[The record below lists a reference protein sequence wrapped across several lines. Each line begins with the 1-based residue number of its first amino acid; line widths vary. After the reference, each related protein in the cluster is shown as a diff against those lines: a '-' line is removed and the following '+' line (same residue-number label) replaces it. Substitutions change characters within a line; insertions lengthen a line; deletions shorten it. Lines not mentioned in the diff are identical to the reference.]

1 MIEVKVTM
9 RTADDLRHMSQ
20 FFSLTADKIERD
32 LKLTAEQTADIVL
45 RANKEQL
52 DKAQAEFD
60 AGKVHDVVG
69 ASDVPVV
76 NVEPPKPRGRP
87 RKNAQSAEPSP
98 IAQAAVASNT
108 ASVQADPMPPAAEG
122 ALTSAE
128 PVTAPVVAGS
138 GNTVQAALPSLTHDI
153 VKAKLQDVMHAAK
166 DQNAG
171 MAAAYDIVKK
181 YGYTHVRDIKPE
193 HFAAIFADAEA
204 KLPKEPRL

>member
-1 MIEVKVTM
+1 MIEVKITM
-9 RTADDLRHMSQ
+9 NSADDLRHMSQ

-32 LKLTAEQTADIVL
+32 LKLTPEQAIDIMV

-52 DKAQAEFD
+52 DKAQAELD
-60 AGKVHDVVG
+60 ASIAIDVVG

-87 RKNAQSAEPSP
+87 RKNAHPVGLP
-98 IAQAAVASNT
+98 PDAQAAVASNT
-108 ASVQADPMPPAAEG
+108 ASVQADPLPPAAEG
-122 ALTSAE
+122 ALTSAVTVVDAA
-128 PVTAPVVAGS
+128 VTA
-138 GNTVQAALPSLTHDI
+138 PSLTHDL

-171 MAAAYDIVKK
+171 MAAAYEIVKK

-193 HFAAIFADAEA
+193 HFAAIFADAQKVLA
-204 KLPKEPRL
+204 